1 MWFIADLLFILANFQ
16 RKLQSDSL
24 TIIDIEP
31 ELSKFLKKLD
41 KLHKMEL
48 LGRWEELYKNTVA
61 ENETDN
67 LLYGQLLWTKP
78 RRDESSNKY
87 VSSKRVFCS
96 SKWQHLEY
104 AKLHVV

>member
-48 LGRWEELYKNTVA
+48 LGR
-61 ENETDN
+61 
-67 LLYGQLLWTKP
+67 
-78 RRDESSNKY
+78 
-87 VSSKRVFCS
+87 
-96 SKWQHLEY
+96 
-104 AKLHVV
+104 